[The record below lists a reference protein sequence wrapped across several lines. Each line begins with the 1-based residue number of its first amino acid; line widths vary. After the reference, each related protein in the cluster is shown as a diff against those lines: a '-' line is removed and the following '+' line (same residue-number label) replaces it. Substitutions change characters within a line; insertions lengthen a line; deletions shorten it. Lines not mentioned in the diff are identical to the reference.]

1 MKPLSAFRTQIMA
14 QYLHGS
20 GKFQILVQSVLLARK
35 GSLLVYLRKQV
46 SDSYRQALWSIHA
59 APTYLILCS
68 RLHFTT
74 ILEEEEIIEIYIMFI
89 SVQFMF
95 SFGPHW
101 RKASSVLFPKFRIQF
116 RETSKKVALKRGKRL
131 DCNHL
136 GASNVVSRRPKCC
149 LSLTNIEEVVEM

>member
-74 ILEEEEIIEIYIMFI
+74 ILAREEIIEIYIMFI
-89 SVQFMF
+89 SV
-95 SFGPHW
+95 
-101 RKASSVLFPKFRIQF
+101 SVLGPTGEKHPVSYFQISGFSLERRQ
-116 RETSKKVALKRGKRL
+116 KRL
-131 DCNHL
+131 LSKEEN
-136 GASNVVSRRPKCC
+136 ASIVITLV
-149 LSLTNIEEVVEM
+149 LQM

>member
-74 ILEEEEIIEIYIMFI
+74 ILAREEIIEIYIMFI
-89 SVQFMF
+89 SV
-95 SFGPHW
+95 
-101 RKASSVLFPKFRIQF
+101 SVLGPTGEKHPVSYFQNSGFSLERRQ
-116 RETSKKVALKRGKRL
+116 KRL
-131 DCNHL
+131 LSKEEN
-136 GASNVVSRRPKCC
+136 ASIVITLV
-149 LSLTNIEEVVEM
+149 LQM